1 MGEPLRLTRR
11 RQQLQELSAAT
22 VRALAREPDVHF
34 SHGALYRGDRA
45 LPARAP
51 YLRIEPS
58 DIQLQD
64 LRAVGDAQ
72 ALRLRYSD
80 PVLFARLAPEQPV
93 NRLIFDL
100 LEQQRVE
107 SLAPD
112 TMPGLIANI
121 DRRFEAWSVAYEGA
135 GMAESDF
142 GLLLFAVVQMVR
154 SRLTGRPVPP
164 AIEDFLEPTR
174 AGLSPEMGGP
184 LAGMRRHR
192 QDQEQFARY
201 ALEVADLI
209 GNTVADMPLGEDDN
223 KAHNFRAAFAFLLD
237 FEDDTLPDLPQVAS
251 GRTPSEEDSNTY
263 RVFSARFDTISEA
276 EEGIRAAALQEYRN
290 RLDALVAEQRYSRFR
305 LMRLLTQALMR
316 PRQDVRVD
324 GQEEGRIDAR
334 RLARLV
340 AAPADRHLFFHEEFR
355 PASDSTV
362 TFLLDCSGSM
372 KEHVTLIAPLVDIL
386 SRALDGVG
394 VEHEVLGFTT
404 GAWNG
409 GRVHRQWMKEG
420 RPAMPGR
427 LNEVEYRIF
436 KSADQPWRRAR
447 RGISALFKAD
457 RYREGVDGE
466 AVQWAASRLW
476 ARDAGRRILVV
487 ISDGCPADSAT
498 QLVNGASYLEDHLK
512 TVVRQL
518 ERSGI
523 EFRGVGVGL
532 DLSPYYRKSVALRNE
547 GGLTNEALLD
557 VARLLAPA
565 PA

>member
-1 MGEPLRLTRR
+1 MGEPLHLTRR
-11 RQQLQELSAAT
+11 QQQLQELSAAT
-22 VRALAREPDVHF
+22 ARALAGEPDVHF
-34 SHGALYRGDRA
+34 SHGALYLGDRA

-51 YLRIEPS
+51 YLRLEPTGIRL
-58 DIQLQD
+58 DD

-80 PVLFARLAPEQPV
+80 PVLFAQLAPGQPV
-93 NRLIFDL
+93 NRLVFDL

-107 SLAPD
+107 SLAPH

-121 DRRFEAWSVAYEGA
+121 ERRFEAWSVAYEGA
-135 GMAESDF
+135 GMAESDL

-154 SRLTGRPVPP
+154 SRLTARPVPP

-174 AGLSPEMGGP
+174 AGLAPVVGGA

-192 QDQEQFARY
+192 ADQERFAQY
-201 ALEVADLI
+201 ALEVADLV
-209 GNTVADMPLGEDDN
+209 GNTVADMSLDDDDN
-223 KAHNFRAAFAFLLD
+223 KPHNFRAAFAFLLD

-251 GRTPSEEDSNTY
+251 GRTTSAEDSDTY
-263 RVFSARFDTISEA
+263 RVFTARYDTISNA
-276 EEGIRAAALQEYRN
+276 EDGIRAAALQEYRD

-305 LMRLLTQALMR
+305 LMRLLTQSLMR

-340 AAPADRHLFFHEEFR
+340 AAPADRHLFYHDEFR

-362 TFLLDCSGSM
+362 TFLIDCSGSM
-372 KEHVTLIAPLVDIL
+372 KEQVTLVAPLIDIL
-386 SRALDGVG
+386 SRALDGLG

-404 GAWNG
+404 AAWNG
-409 GRVHRQWMKEG
+409 GRVHRQWMTQG
-420 RPAMPGR
+420 RPAAPGR
-427 LNEVEYRIF
+427 LNELDYRIF
-436 KSADQPWRRAR
+436 KSADQNWRRAR

-498 QLVNGASYLEDHLK
+498 QLVNGPSYLEDHLK

-523 EFRGVGVGL
+523 ELRGVGVGL
-532 DLSPYYRKSVALRNE
+532 DLSPFYRRSVALRHE
-547 GGLTNEALLD
+547 TGLTNEALHD

-565 PA
+565 G